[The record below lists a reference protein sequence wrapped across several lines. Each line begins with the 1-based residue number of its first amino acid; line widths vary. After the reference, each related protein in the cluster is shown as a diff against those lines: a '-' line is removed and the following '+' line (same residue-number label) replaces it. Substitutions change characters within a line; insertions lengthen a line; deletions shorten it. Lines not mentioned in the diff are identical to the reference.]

1 MQKTIRAGSAPPSRS
16 YETASPLPPTPPTTK
31 ATKSLMPKGMPP
43 SIPMRKNKGA
53 PRKTSKKTYRREF
66 LAENCSLAMSRTES
80 VLVSASGDVMVCRC
94 RRSSTPYLNSLQRG
108 TQPNKSDCT
117 TTIGV
122 SDFISTIDIPWS
134 NHLTDGR
141 APAGDASVYS
151 GVSTYEWEKT
161 PGDKHLMGKK
171 NISKTEPVRM
181 SMDAPERGTS
191 SPKESGVEL
200 LLSNLPA
207 HHSNL
212 SDAVGIISMPSF
224 DYSHIHAGNNDMI
237 PPRLRLTKSPSV
249 PTIQESPFE
258 EKKEEY
264 EGTKP
269 DLQPFFHG
277 VPVFLSS
284 LSQIRITKV
293 SANPLGAHVLLIS
306 AEALLLTYGL
316 NNHGQLGIGTKSDLR
331 DGTRGFITSPTLVTP
346 LLENGGKTIN
356 CAAGVNHSLVVVS
369 TEGRRLQKLKKNTDE
384 TYSDVGVVPLKR
396 MTSSPSKFHEKQ
408 YDDDESLDAS
418 DESVQHHQAYGFG
431 RNDFMKVGLVSASLT
446 GSTDMAHAEEDILLP
461 HRVALHCTVWPQ
473 DKSSPGSSL
482 PPQGIF
488 DIAAS
493 TEHSAA
499 LVRRPTGDVEV
510 YMWGNASLGALGKFS
525 ANGEKVVVK
534 GGIAETPVSNVSNIY
549 PHPTL
554 IEGLSYKNKEWKLGF
569 PKSLTLGPYCSFVLM
584 SSGRCMSFGYSAEGM
599 LGQGFGMKHTSEP
612 KEVFIPQENGSEET
626 NAIVAMSAGACHVLC
641 ITEDGSTWSW
651 GVDKDGRLGLCID
664 EFRNLG
670 KISHGKHKCAVEWV
684 PQRVDVKRH
693 ASRTCNAAPHDS
705 TACVKV
711 CAGYDSSLLVMRSG
725 QVLSFGKKSGR
736 LGKGEV
742 DSDVVDPQ
750 PLHGGLCLFHKEEDE
765 AGCAVG
771 GVEIPKRNGII
782 RVHSDLQ

>member
-1 MQKTIRAGSAPPSRS
+1 MQKVMRAGSAPPGRG
-16 YETASPLPPTPPTTK
+16 YEPASPLPPALPTAK
-31 ATKSLMPKGMPP
+31 ATKTILNGMPP
-43 SIPMRKNKGA
+43 SIPLYTTNKSV
-53 PRKTSKKTYRREF
+53 PCRNYLKQTDRREI
-66 LAENCSLAMSRTES
+66 LAESCSLAMSRTES
-80 VLVSASGDVMVCRC
+80 VLVSATGDVMVCRC
-94 RRSSTPYLNSLQRG
+94 RRSSTPYLDSVQRG
-108 TQPNKSDCT
+108 TKQNKSDCT
-117 TTIGV
+117 STIGV
-122 SDFISTIDIPWS
+122 SDFISTIDVPWS
-134 NHLTDGR
+134 HHLMDGR
-141 APAGDASVYS
+141 VPAGDASVMS
-151 GVSTYEWEKT
+151 GVSTYEWEKS
-161 PGDKHLMGKK
+161 PSDRHVMGKQSAK
-171 NISKTEPVRM
+171 KSEPVRM
-181 SMDAPERGTS
+181 SVDAPERGAS

-200 LLSNLPA
+200 LLSHMPA
-207 HHSNL
+207 QNSNL

-258 EKKEEY
+258 EKKEEH

-284 LSQIRITKV
+284 LSQVRITKV
-293 SANPLGAHVLLIS
+293 SAHPMGAHVLLIS

-316 NNHGQLGIGTKSDLR
+316 NNHGQLGIGTKSNLR
-331 DGTRGFITSPTLVTP
+331 DGTRGFVTSPTLVTP

-369 TEGRRLQKLKKNTDE
+369 TEGRRLQKLKKATNE
-384 TYSDVGVVPLKR
+384 TCSDIGAAPLKR
-396 MTSSPSKFHEKQ
+396 MTSSPSKFHEKME
-408 YDDDESLDAS
+408 YDDDDSIDAP

-446 GSTDMAHAEEDILLP
+446 EDTGMANGEEDILLP

-473 DKSSPGSSL
+473 EKYSSGSSL

-493 TEHSAA
+493 AEHSAA

-525 ANGEKVVVK
+525 SNGEKVVVK
-534 GGIAETPVSNVSNIY
+534 GGIAEKPVANVSQIY
-549 PHPTL
+549 PHPTM
-554 IEGLSYKNKEWKLGF
+554 IEGLSYKNKESKLGF
-569 PKSLTLGPYCSFVLM
+569 PKSLALGPYCSFVLM

-612 KEVFIPQENGSEET
+612 TEVFIPQENGSEET
-626 NAIVAMSAGACHVLC
+626 NSIVDLSAGACHVLC
-641 ITEDGSTWSW
+641 ITEDGGTWSW

-670 KISHGKHKCAVEWV
+670 NGSSSKRKTSVEWV
-684 PQRVDVKRH
+684 PQRVDVKQH
-693 ASRTCNAAPHDS
+693 ASRTCNAAPIDS

-742 DSDVVDPQ
+742 DSDVADPQ
-750 PLHGGLCLFHKEEDE
+750 PLHGGLCLYHQEDE
-765 AGCAVG
+765 AEYDDD
-771 GVEIPKRNGII
+771 GVIPQRKGII
-782 RVHSDLQ
+782 RVRSDFQ